1 MVFEDYDQN
10 YNYYLFNRLTHQTM
24 NLYWSDPLYY
34 LKHRLAEYSQ
44 WKRTPTTIRGTT
56 GVPEG
61 ITTRLRGNPA
71 REFRRAPTISSAS
84 GIRVDPGNF
93 RRPWGD
99 GQVRSTVWHVPNAQI
114 DLSYS
119 RSRRTAHPAYSSQV
133 ARVDLTVL

>member
-34 LKHRLAEYSQ
+34 LSIGWLSIPNGNEPRQQSVGQLKYY
-44 WKRTPTTIRGTT
+44 
-56 GVPEG
+56 EG

-84 GIRVDPGNF
+84 RIRVNPGKF

-133 ARVDLTVL
+133 ADALI